1 MPQTPSWDMT
11 PAHSRQQLRIAMRID
26 RQDRAAQMSINAW
39 AFRGEAKEL
48 TRKINRDSQDD

>member
-1 MPQTPSWDMT
+1 MT
-11 PAHSRQQLRIAMRID
+11 PAIADNSLRIAMRIE
-26 RQDRAAQMSINAW
+26 RQDRAAQMSVNAW